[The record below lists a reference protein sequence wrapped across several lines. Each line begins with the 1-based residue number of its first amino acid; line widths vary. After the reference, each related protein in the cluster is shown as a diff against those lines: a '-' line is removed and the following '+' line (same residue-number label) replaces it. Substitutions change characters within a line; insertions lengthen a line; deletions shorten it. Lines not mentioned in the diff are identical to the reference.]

1 MAWRTAVAASS
12 KYVADTRRGTREMK
26 LSSRD
31 AVTVGSRKAGERGRV
46 QVERT
51 GWRLLRTRRVWTGR
65 EPPLDAEAMAAPVL
79 LLGVGAGARRR
90 QLLQA
95 SPRLLERA

>member
-1 MAWRTAVAASS
+1 M
-12 KYVADTRRGTREMK
+12 
-26 LSSRD
+26 D
-31 AVTVGSRKAGERGRV
+31 AVQCGRGNEKRIEV
-46 QVERT
+46 
-51 GWRLLRTRRVWTGR
+51 R
-65 EPPLDAEAMAAPVL
+65 EIKVAPPVL